1 MQTRIRR
8 WVIVV
13 SLVCSFCGPV
23 TVESAP
29 SKPKPPPAELT
40 PAQEFLTVIRK
51 YDPRK
56 QLVVDATPGKLQ
68 DQIVITVPNAFHR
81 LHYQERL
88 QAAQLLWQVWVSVR
102 RPKDPDHARIK
113 LVDLLGNEVGG
124 SRALGG
130 SLVWVQ
136 ER

>member
-1 MQTRIRR
+1 MPTRTRR

-23 TVESAP
+23 TVEPAP
-29 SKPKPPPAELT
+29 SKPKPPPAAPT

-51 YDPRK
+51 YDPRQ
-56 QLVVDATPGKLQ
+56 QLVVDATSGKLQ
-68 DQIVITVPNAFHR
+68 DQLVITVPNAFHR

-88 QAAQLLWQVWVSVR
+88 QAAQLLWQVWVTVLK
-102 RPKDPDHARIK
+102 PKDADHARIK
-113 LVDLLGNEVGG
+113 LVDRLGNEVGG

-130 SLVWVQ
+130 SLIWVQ

>member
-1 MQTRIRR
+1 MT
-8 WVIVV
+8 VV
-13 SLVCSFCGPV
+13 SLVCAFCGPV
-23 TVESAP
+23 AVQPAP
-29 SKPKPPPAELT
+29 SKPKSPPAAPT

-51 YDPRK
+51 YDPRQ

-88 QAAQLLWQVWVSVR
+88 QAAQLLWQVWVTVIK
-102 RPKDPDHARIK
+102 PKDADHARIK
-113 LVDLLGNEVGG
+113 LVDRLGNEVGG

-130 SLVWVQ
+130 SLIWVQ